1 MKSLFGKMT
10 IVALLILAVIVT
22 FYLKENRAIGQ
33 KTQTMQTIE
42 TELAEE
48 LILASGANETNLPRF
63 LELGADQCVPCKMMQ
78 PILEEL
84 RREYS
89 GQLQVDF
96 IDVWKDPKQ
105 SQQYAISSIPTQ
117 IIFDAQGEEVFRHI
131 GFISKD
137 QILKKFEELGMSLNK
152 ED

>member
-22 FYLKENRAIGQ
+22 FYLKENRAVGQ
-33 KTQTMQTIE
+33 KTQTMQTVE
-42 TELAEE
+42 TELTKE
-48 LILASGANETNLPRF
+48 LIRDPGANKVNLPRF

-78 PILEEL
+78 PVLEEL
-84 RREYS
+84 HREYS
-89 GQLQVDF
+89 GQLQVEF

-117 IIFDAQGEEVFRHI
+117 IIFDAQGKEMFRHI
-131 GFISKD
+131 GFFPKD

-152 ED
+152 EN

>member
-48 LILASGANETNLPRF
+48 LIQASGANETNLPRF

-78 PILEEL
+78 PVLEEI
-84 RREYS
+84 RCDYS

-117 IIFDAQGEEVFRHI
+117 IIFDAQGKEVFRHI
-131 GFISKD
+131 GFIPKD
-137 QILKKFEELGMSLNK
+137 QILKKFEELKMSLNK

>member
-48 LILASGANETNLPRF
+48 LIQASGANETNLPRF

-117 IIFDAQGEEVFRHI
+117 IIFDAQGKEVFRHI
-131 GFISKD
+131 GFFPKD
-137 QILKKFEELGMSLNK
+137 QILKKFEELGMSFNK

>member
-48 LILASGANETNLPRF
+48 LIQASGANETNLPRF

-137 QILKKFEELGMSLNK
+137 QILKKFEELKMSLNK

>member
-10 IVALLILAVIVT
+10 IVVLLIVAVIIT

-33 KTQTMQTIE
+33 KNQTIE
-42 TELAEE
+42 TVGTKLTEDLTQGP
-48 LILASGANETNLPRF
+48 GANEVNLPRF

-78 PILEEL
+78 PVLEEI
-84 RREYS
+84 RCDYS

-117 IIFDAQGEEVFRHI
+117 IVFDVQGKEVFRHI
-131 GFISKD
+131 GFFPKD

>member
-10 IVALLILAVIVT
+10 IVALLIVAVIVA

-33 KTQTMQTIE
+33 KTQTIE

-48 LILASGANETNLPRF
+48 LIQASGANETNLPRF

-105 SQQYAISSIPTQ
+105 SQQYAMSSIPTQ

-137 QILKKFEELGMSLNK
+137 QILKKFEELKMSLNK

>member
-10 IVALLILAVIVT
+10 IVVLLILAVIVT
-22 FYLKENRAIGQ
+22 FYLKENRAVGQ

-42 TELAEE
+42 TELTED
-48 LILASGANETNLPRF
+48 LTQDQGANEVNLPRF

-105 SQQYAISSIPTQ
+105 SQQFAVSSIPTQ

-131 GFISKD
+131 GFFPKD

>member
-48 LILASGANETNLPRF
+48 LIQASGANETNLPRF

-117 IIFDAQGEEVFRHI
+117 IIFDAQGKEVFRHI
-131 GFISKD
+131 GFIPKD
-137 QILKKFEELGMSLNK
+137 QILKKFEELKMSLNK

>member
-10 IVALLILAVIVT
+10 IVALLILAVFVT
-22 FYLKENRAIGQ
+22 FYLKENRAVGQ
-33 KTQTMQTIE
+33 KTQILQLIE
-42 TELAEE
+42 TELPKE
-48 LILASGANETNLPRF
+48 LIQGSGAKATNLPRF

-78 PILEEL
+78 PVLEEL
-84 RREYS
+84 RRDYS

-96 IDVWKDPKQ
+96 IDVWKDPQQ

-117 IIFDAQGEEVFRHI
+117 IIFDSQGKEVFRHI
-131 GFISKD
+131 GFFPKD
-137 QILKKFEELGMSLNK
+137 QILKKFKELGMSLNK

>member
-1 MKSLFGKMT
+1 MKSIFGKMT
-10 IVALLILAVIVT
+10 IIVLLVLAVIMT
-22 FYLKENRAIGQ
+22 FYLKENRAVGQ

-42 TELAEE
+42 TEFTKDLTQGPREN
-48 LILASGANETNLPRF
+48 GVNLPRF

-78 PILEEL
+78 PVLEEL

-117 IIFDAQGEEVFRHI
+117 IIFDAQGKEVFRHI
-131 GFISKD
+131 GFFPKD
-137 QILKKFEELGMSLNK
+137 QILKKFEELGMNLNK

>member
-42 TELAEE
+42 TE
-48 LILASGANETNLPRF
+48 LASGANETNLPRF

-117 IIFDAQGEEVFRHI
+117 IIFDAQGKEVFRHI
-131 GFISKD
+131 GFFPKD
-137 QILKKFEELGMSLNK
+137 QILKKFEELGMSFNK

>member
-10 IVALLILAVIVT
+10 IVVLLILAVIVT
-22 FYLKENRAIGQ
+22 FYLKENRAVGQ

-42 TELAEE
+42 TELTED
-48 LILASGANETNLPRF
+48 LTQDPGANEVNLPRF

-105 SQQYAISSIPTQ
+105 SQQFAVSSIPTQ

-131 GFISKD
+131 GFFPKD

>member
-48 LILASGANETNLPRF
+48 LIQASGANETNLPRF